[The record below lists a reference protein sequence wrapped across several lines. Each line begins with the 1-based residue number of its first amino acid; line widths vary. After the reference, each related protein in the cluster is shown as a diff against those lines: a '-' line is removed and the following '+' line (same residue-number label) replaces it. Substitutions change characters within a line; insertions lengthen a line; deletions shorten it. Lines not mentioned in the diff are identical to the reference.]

1 MYRRNSF
8 SPTEKEEEKDDEEAA
23 EEQKEEEEEQVE
35 ERSNAADEKARAP
48 SSLEFRANGSPPQR
62 CSLPVRA
69 RARVSVL
76 HCDCCK

>member
-8 SPTEKEEEKDDEEAA
+8 SPTEKKEEKDDEEAA
-23 EEQKEEEEEQVE
+23 EGEKEEEEEQVE
-35 ERSNAADEKARAP
+35 ERSNAADERARAP

-69 RARVSVL
+69 RVSVL
-76 HCDCCK
+76 RCDCCK